1 MSLVI
6 LFLYALNKIA
16 SGDESMLNHWVET
29 PVTTSLNALLQSP
42 PESMLGGYGAEP
54 VEMLSAMEP
63 MLPTPFINAVYRTGN
78 DQKRRLWDSG
88 NFKEYGGT
96 DYDRQW
102 N

>member
-63 MLPTPFINAVYRTGN
+63 MLPTPFINAVFRMGN
-78 DQKRRLWDSG
+78 DQKRRLWDGG

-96 DYDRQW
+96 DYSIRGL
-102 N
+102 